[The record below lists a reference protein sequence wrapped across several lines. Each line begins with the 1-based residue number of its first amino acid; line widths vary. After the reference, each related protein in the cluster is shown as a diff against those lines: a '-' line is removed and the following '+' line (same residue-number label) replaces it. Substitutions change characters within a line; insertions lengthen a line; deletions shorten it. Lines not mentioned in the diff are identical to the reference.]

1 MSKFKE
7 YIKSIAAFWAALA
20 TFAAAVLL
28 SGITFPST
36 VVGVLSVIAASGVIA
51 GIVAGV
57 PANQLPDNKILDQAK
72 RAGLDLGVVVA
83 GNVAKSTTNAVT
95 QSVTNYVN
103 DAAKSLPKPAK
114 DQVNEI
120 ASNIPKVTN
129 AVLNEILAKART
141 GLK

>member
-1 MSKFKE
+1 MGKFKE

-51 GIVAGV
+51 GIVAGA

-72 RAGLDLGVVVA
+72 KAGLDLGVVVA
-83 GNVAKSTTNAVT
+83 GNVARKTSDVVT
-95 QSVTNYVN
+95 QSITDYVKTSTK
-103 DAAKSLPKPAK
+103 DLPKPAK
-114 DQVNEI
+114 DQVNAI
-120 ASNIPKVTN
+120 VDNIPVVSN
-129 AVLNEILAKART
+129 AVLNSIIAQAR
-141 GLK
+141 GRL